1 MDQSSVTRFRP
12 VRGALWAVFLTVLVL
27 GLTSA
32 CGGGSGGDESGQSA
46 GAAHSSK
53 VEKVAI
59 KNFLFAPAELTA
71 SVGDK
76 LAVTNDDSAPHSLTA
91 DDGTFDTGTLAKGAD
106 KTVTLEKAGTFA
118 FHCTIHPYMKG
129 TVTVSQ

>member
-12 VRGALWAVFLTVLVL
+12 VRGTLWALLLTVLVL

-32 CGGGSGGDESGQSA
+32 CGGSSGGGESGQSA
-46 GAAHSSK
+46 GAAQSSK

-59 KNFLFAPAELTA
+59 KNFLFAPATLTA

-91 DDGTFDTGTLAKGAD
+91 DDKTFDTGTLAKGAS

-129 TVTVSQ
+129 TVTVSP